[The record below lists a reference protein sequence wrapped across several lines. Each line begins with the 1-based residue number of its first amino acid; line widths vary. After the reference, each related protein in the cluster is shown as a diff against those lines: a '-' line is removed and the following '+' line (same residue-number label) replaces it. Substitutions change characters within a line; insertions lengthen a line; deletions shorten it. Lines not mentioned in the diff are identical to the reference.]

1 MAEEILMPKLAMAMK
16 QGKVIEW
23 KAGEGQ
29 WVEKGQTV
37 MVIET
42 EKVTYDCESP
52 AAGFLH
58 IIAEL
63 DKAIPVNETVA
74 LLAET
79 EAELA
84 ELQAARP
91 VPAAAV
97 ASADT
102 AARAPATEAAPPVAS
117 KGGRIK
123 ITPAAKK
130 LARTQNFDFSAVAGS
145 GPGGR
150 IVKKDILAA
159 LEAGPAVPTAAPPAA
174 VEAKT
179 YEGKKV
185 KKSIPLRGM
194 RQAIAEHMVHS
205 LRIAAQLTLSGEIDM
220 TEMIKLRK
228 SLLQKEDIVG
238 LRISYTDLLV
248 YALTRAV
255 KLVPIVNSSVVDN
268 EIKIWEDINIA
279 VAVSLEVDEAESGL
293 IVPVVKDAGGKSL
306 LEISR
311 SIKDLTGRA
320 RNGQLTADDMADGTL
335 TLSNTGVFAPGW
347 TVSTP
352 IINQPQSVIVLTGG
366 IFEKPTAV
374 NGEVAV
380 RPMMTTSITFDHRVM
395 DGAPIHTFLSKFK
408 AFIEQPEL
416 LHL

>member
-159 LEAGPAVPTAAPPAA
+159 LEAGPAVPTAAPPLRRWKRRPTKAKRSKRPYPCAA
-174 VEAKT
+174 CAR
-179 YEGKKV
+179 
-185 KKSIPLRGM
+185 PLPNTWST
-194 RQAIAEHMVHS
+194 AC
-205 LRIAAQLTLSGEIDM
+205 
-220 TEMIKLRK
+220 
-228 SLLQKEDIVG
+228 
-238 LRISYTDLLV
+238 
-248 YALTRAV
+248 ALP
-255 KLVPIVNSSVVDN
+255 LN
-268 EIKIWEDINIA
+268 
-279 VAVSLEVDEAESGL
+279 
-293 IVPVVKDAGGKSL
+293 
-306 LEISR
+306 
-311 SIKDLTGRA
+311 
-320 RNGQLTADDMADGTL
+320 
-335 TLSNTGVFAPGW
+335 
-347 TVSTP
+347 
-352 IINQPQSVIVLTGG
+352 
-366 IFEKPTAV
+366 
-374 NGEVAV
+374 
-380 RPMMTTSITFDHRVM
+380 
-395 DGAPIHTFLSKFK
+395 
-408 AFIEQPEL
+408 
-416 LHL
+416 

>member
-29 WVEKGQTV
+29 RIEKGQLV

-42 EKVTYDCESP
+42 EKVTYECESP

-63 DKAIPVNETVA
+63 DTAIPVNETVA
-74 LLAET
+74 LVAET

-84 ELQAARP
+84 ELQAAQPAPVEAAATAEPAVAATATTASGP
-91 VPAAAV
+91 VPV
-97 ASADT
+97 K
-102 AARAPATEAAPPVAS
+102 
-117 KGGRIK
+117 KGKVRIS
-123 ITPAAKK
+123 PAAKK
-130 LARTQNFDFSAVAGS
+130 MAVTHNLDFTKVTGS

-150 IVKKDILAA
+150 IVKKDIIQT
-159 LEAGPAVPTAAPPAA
+159 LETGLPEAAPSSE
-174 VEAKT
+174 VER

-185 KKSIPLRGM
+185 KKTIALRGM

-205 LRIAAQLTLSGEIDM
+205 LSVAAQLTLSGEIDM

-228 SLLQKEDIVG
+228 ALLQKEEIVG

-248 YALTRAV
+248 YALTKAV
-255 KLVPIVNSSVVDN
+255 KLVPIVNASVVDN

-293 IVPVVKDAGGKSL
+293 IVPVVKDAGNKSL

-311 SIKDLTGRA
+311 SIKDLAGRA

-366 IFEKPTAV
+366 IFEKPMAV
-374 NGEVAV
+374 NGDVVV

-395 DGAPIHTFLSKFK
+395 DGAPIHHFLTKLK
-408 AFIEQPEL
+408 AFMEQPEL